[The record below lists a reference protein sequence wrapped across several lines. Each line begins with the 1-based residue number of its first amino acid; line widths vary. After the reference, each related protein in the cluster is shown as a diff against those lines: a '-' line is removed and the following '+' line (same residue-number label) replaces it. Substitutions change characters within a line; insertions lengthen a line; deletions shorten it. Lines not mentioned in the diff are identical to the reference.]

1 MLIAVTCDRRMGL
14 PGPGPNVRPGRPE
27 VFVSEHVVDHL
38 RAVGLTPI
46 LLPPGGMQLELVLGV
61 VGGVVITGGNFDIH
75 PKHYGQPVLWESRVD
90 EARTGLELALLRE
103 CVRRRIP
110 TLGLCGGMQ
119 AMAVALGGRLI
130 QDLRQDAEQR
140 GVEVLEHEQA
150 TDPGL
155 RSHDLVCEPGWEWLS
170 GEGERGVNSTHHQ
183 AVDPAFPGKAKV
195 VARSPDGV
203 VEAIAH
209 HDGAMLGVEWHPEL
223 LSAPGACPIFSAFA
237 SAVGHATWSVAI
249 RQKGRFSLPPGSRP

>member
-119 AMAVALGGRLI
+119 AMAVALGELGFSTKDELFEKIGLGERLAPLI
-130 QDLRQDAEQR
+130 ARRLLPQSPAEQAA
-140 GVEVLEHEQA
+140 GVRAAPLAVAGTE
-150 TDPGL
+150 GL
-155 RSHDLVCEPGWEWLS
+155 LVTYARCCFPMC
-170 GEGERGVNSTHHQ
+170 RPPNS
-183 AVDPAFPGKAKV
+183 PASRCGAIIFRAPTMSAICTLMKARPV
-195 VARSPDGV
+195 
-203 VEAIAH
+203 
-209 HDGAMLGVEWHPEL
+209 
-223 LSAPGACPIFSAFA
+223 SASFRCR
-237 SAVGHATWSVAI
+237 T
-249 RQKGRFSLPPGSRP
+249 R